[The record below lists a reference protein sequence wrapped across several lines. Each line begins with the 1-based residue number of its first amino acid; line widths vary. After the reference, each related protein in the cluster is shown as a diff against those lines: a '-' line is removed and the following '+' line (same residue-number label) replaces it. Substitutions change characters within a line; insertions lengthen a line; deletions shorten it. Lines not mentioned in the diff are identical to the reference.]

1 MTVNRDCF
9 KFAYNINMSA
19 SDATSAEMTLYGEIV
34 QDYGKWYKENYP
46 EDKSASDFRRE
57 IQKIRDAG
65 ATHLLLRIN
74 SPGGVCTQ
82 AVAMRSILANAGF
95 ESITIRIEG
104 LCASAA
110 TDIATISGAV
120 VEIAEGSEYMI
131 HNPWLITWGN
141 ANDLEKDIEHLRQI
155 ERTSRAFYAEKSGQ
169 SDEQIKEWMDAE
181 TWFTAEDAVKY
192 GFCDKLL
199 KSGETKAMPAAACV
213 TAQQM
218 EVMQHLY
225 KAVPKAITV
234 RKDAPLEKGGT
245 LDGKG
250 LFIPHDEG
258 TELVL
263 PPDVGER
270 FKEALIKAVSN
281 GNPVAGNP
289 TENTIQDK
297 EGKPKMEKEIKD
309 ITREELFAENPAV
322 ANQIAQDAVAA
333 ERQRIQDID
342 DLTMQGYEEMAATA
356 KADGTSALDF
366 QKQIVKA
373 QREKGKKFL
382 QQRKEELAPTE
393 DVKGGAAEDTDTQT
407 KQKAE
412 EKEINDYADAFANAA
427 ADLYDGMGGTMY

>member
-1 MTVNRDCF
+1 MTLNRDCF
-9 KFAYNINMSA
+9 KFAYSVCMSA
-19 SDATSAEMTLYGEIV
+19 TDSTEAEMTLYGEIV

-65 ATHLLLRIN
+65 AKKLLLRIN

-95 ESITIRIEG
+95 ESITIRIERF
-104 LCASAA
+104 CASAA
-110 TDIATISGAV
+110 TDIATIGGAV

-199 KSGETKAMPAAACV
+199 KSTETRAMPAAACV
-213 TAQQM
+213 TEEQM

-225 KAVPKAITV
+225 KAVPKAIAV
-234 RKDAPLEKGGT
+234 RNAEAEGDNAPT
-245 LDGKG
+245 
-250 LFIPHDEG
+250 DE
-258 TELVL
+258 
-263 PPDVGER
+263 
-270 FKEALIKAVSN
+270 ISN

-289 TENTIQDK
+289 TENKDK
-297 EGKPKMEKEIKD
+297 EGKPNMEIKD
-309 ITREELFAENPAV
+309 ITREQLLADNPALHDEIV
-322 ANQIAQDAVAA
+322 QIAVTA

-342 DLTMQGYEEMAATA
+342 DLTMQGYEEMAAQA

-373 QREKGKKFL
+373 QREKGKNFL
-382 QQRKEELAPTE
+382 QQRKEELAPSQKVT
-393 DVKGGAAEDTDTQT
+393 GGAAEDDDKQAQ
-407 KQKAE
+407 QKAD
-412 EKEINDYADAFANAA
+412 EKEINDYADSIAAAA
-427 ADLYDGMGGTMY
+427 ADYADMLGGGMY

>member
-34 QDYGKWYKENYP
+34 QDYGKLYKENYP

-141 ANDLEKDIEHLRQI
+141 AKDLEKDIEHLRQI

-225 KAVPKAITV
+225 KAVPKAIAIQDT
-234 RKDAPLEKGGT
+234 
-245 LDGKG
+245 
-250 LFIPHDEG
+250 
-258 TELVL
+258 
-263 PPDVGER
+263 
-270 FKEALIKAVSN
+270 KEQGDTTPEDKVSN

-356 KADGTSALDF
+356 KADGISALDF

-412 EKEINDYADAFANAA
+412 EKEINDYADAFADAA
-427 ADLYDGMGGTMY
+427 AGLYDGMGGTMY

>member
-1 MTVNRDCF
+1 VTVNRDCF
-9 KFAYNINMSA
+9 KFAYNISMSA
-19 SDATSAEMTLYGEIV
+19 SDTTSAEMTLYGEIV

-46 EDKSASDFRRE
+46 EDKSASDFRRD

-65 ATHLLLRIN
+65 ATRLLLRIN
-74 SPGGVCTQ
+74 SPGGVCTE

-95 ESITIRIEG
+95 EDITIRIEG

-110 TDIATISGAV
+110 TDIATISGAT
-120 VEIAEGSEYMI
+120 VEISEGSEYMI

-141 ANDLEKDIEHLRQI
+141 ANDLEKDIAHLRSI
-155 ERTSRAFYAEKSGQ
+155 EQTSRGFYMEKSGQ
-169 SDEQIKEWMDAE
+169 SEEQIKEWMDAE
-181 TWFTAEDAVKY
+181 TWFSAEDAVKY

-199 KSGETKAMPAAACV
+199 KSSDSKAMPAAACV
-213 TAQQM
+213 TPQQM

-225 KAVPKAITV
+225 KAVPKEITV
-234 RKDAPLEKGGT
+234 RENT
-245 LDGKG
+245 
-250 LFIPHDEG
+250 LFIEREEG
-258 TELVL
+258 PEMVIS
-263 PPDVGER
+263 PGMADKI
-270 FKEALIKAVSN
+270 KETLLKAVSN

-297 EGKPKMEKEIKD
+297 EGKSKMEKEIKD
-309 ITREELFAENPAV
+309 ITRDELFAENPAV
-322 ANQIAQDAVAA
+322 ANQIAQDAVTA

-342 DLTMQGYEEMAATA
+342 DLTMQGYEEMAAKA

-382 QQRKEELAPTE
+382 QQRKEELAPAQ
-393 DVKGGAAEDTDTQT
+393 DVKGGAAEDTDTQA

-412 EKEINDYADAFANAA
+412 EKEINDYADSIAA
-427 ADLYDGMGGTMY
+427 AAANLYNDMGGTMY